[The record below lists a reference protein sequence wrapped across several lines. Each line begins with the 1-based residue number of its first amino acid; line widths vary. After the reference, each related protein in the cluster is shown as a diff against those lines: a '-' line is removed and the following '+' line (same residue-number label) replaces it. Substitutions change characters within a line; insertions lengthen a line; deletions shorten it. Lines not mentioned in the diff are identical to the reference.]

1 MVKFNIMIF
10 LYSGTPGSG
19 KSCHQAEDI
28 LDYIGY
34 RDVAIL
40 ANYEVNQDLLKAKA
54 YKTSEFHYVPNENI
68 TPDYLKQ
75 FSKDFFSR
83 YRFREGRIR
92 LYVDE
97 AQIIFNAR
105 EWDMKGRK
113 EWIKFFTQHRKYGYD
128 IYMIAQFDRMIDRQI
143 RSLIEY
149 EYKHRKLSN
158 AGLKGKAVSVAMG
171 GNTYLAIKYWYPM
184 QERLGAEVHHIRKK
198 YYELYDSYKDFS
210 DDFSISIERDIADSV
225 ERLTKDLAY

>member
-1 MVKFNIMIF
+1 MIF

-28 LDYIGY
+28 LEYITWK
-34 RDVAIL
+34 DACIL
-40 ANYEVNQDLLKAKA
+40 ANYEVNEDQLFQKAH
-54 YKTSEFHYVPNENI
+54 KTAEFHTVENDSI
-68 TPDYLKQ
+68 TPEFLKQ
-75 FSKDFFSR
+75 FSKQYFSNHK
-83 YRFREGRIR
+83 FMEGKIH

-149 EYKHRKLSN
+149 EYKHRKLGN
-158 AGLKGKAVSVAMG
+158 AGLKGKAVSLAMG
-171 GNTYLAIKYWYPM
+171 GNTYLAVKYWYPM

-198 YYELYDSYKDFS
+198 YYSLYDSYKDFS
-210 DDFSISIERDIADSV
+210 DDFSININSDIDNIVKS
-225 ERLTKDLAY
+225 EISKLSY